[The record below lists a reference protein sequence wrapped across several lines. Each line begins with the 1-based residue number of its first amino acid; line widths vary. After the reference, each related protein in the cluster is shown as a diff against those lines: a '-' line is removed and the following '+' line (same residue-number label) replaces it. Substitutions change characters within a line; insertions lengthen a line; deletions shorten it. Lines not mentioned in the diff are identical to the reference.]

1 MDSFLQELNI
11 GYLRKLGTYQ
21 STPKISIKKES
32 SIFYNI
38 YIIDTDTTFI
48 DAPFSFQDGIKF
60 LYSRLDNN
68 QDVNSVVDIVDN
80 EWKQTVYD
88 EPVITITW
96 TFTKNDLKI
105 TTSANE
111 VTMTRFYSKKVNKVE
126 DVVSVKNVFDV
137 LKNALFWH

>member
-1 MDSFLQELNI
+1 M
-11 GYLRKLGTYQ
+11 
-21 STPKISIKKES
+21 
-32 SIFYNI
+32 
-38 YIIDTDTTFI
+38 
-48 DAPFSFQDGIKF
+48 
-60 LYSRLDNN
+60 
-68 QDVNSVVDIVDN
+68 NSVVDIVDN

-88 EPVITITW
+88 EPIITITW

-137 LKNALFWH
+137 LKDALFWH